1 MRRWVLSVGLCAL
14 LALPVWGQRGGGGHG
29 GMGGGGHAMSG
40 GGGGY
45 AAHGSAGYSYHGPA
59 GGYRTPSYTGGYRA
73 PGYPSGSR
81 APGYPGGYRSTYT
94 NNWHGNGWVW
104 NGHSWGWHGYPY
116 GYGWRGYPY
125 RWGWGWGYP
134 WWGFGWGSWW
144 WPGWGLGWGTG
155 WDWGAWDNSF
165 DYPADSGYAASNY
178 QANNYQAQPYVYATP
193 NSDYS
198 PDSQTQ
204 DEISNLR
211 SEVDQLRAQQEN
223 SAQSKAAQ
231 IHAQTVLVYSD
242 GHTEEVEN
250 YAIVGKTIWIFNE
263 SHARKVP
270 LSDLNL
276 AATKRDNEDRG
287 IEFVVPPSR

>member
-1 MRRWVLSVGLCAL
+1 MRRWVLSAGLCAL

-29 GMGGGGHAMSG
+29 GMGGGGHAFSG

-45 AAHGSAGYSYHGPA
+45 AAHGSAGYGYHGPV
-59 GGYRTPSYTGGYRA
+59 GGYRA
-73 PGYPSGSR
+73 PSYSGAYRTPGYAGAYR
-81 APGYPGGYRSTYT
+81 APYWNNSYRGYSNGYRYPYP
-94 NNWHGNGWVW
+94 
-104 NGHSWGWHGYPY
+104 WGGRGY
-116 GYGWRGYPY
+116 GYGWSWRGYPY
-125 RWGWGWGYP
+125 RWGWGYPYWGLS
-134 WWGFGWGSWW
+134 WGGGW
-144 WPGWGLGWGTG
+144 WPGWGLGWGAG

-165 DYPADSGYAASNY
+165 DYSSDSYAAANY

-193 NSDYS
+193 DYGYS
-198 PDSQTQ
+198 PDGQTQ

-223 SAQSKAAQ
+223 ANQARAQ
-231 IHAQTVLVYSD
+231 IHAQTVLVYRD

-270 LSDLNL
+270 LTDLNL
-276 AATKRDNEDRG
+276 DATKRDNDDRG
-287 IEFVVPPSR
+287 IEFVVPTSR